1 MVTHVNGHDNGA
13 YDDGHAYEDFLQLL
27 LSLLLQEEAQHMLDI
42 LDADRDND
50 EFDYTSQ
57 LKQS

>member
-13 YDDGHAYEDFLQLL
+13 YDEHAYEDFLQLL
-27 LSLLLQEEAQHMLDI
+27 LSLQLQGEAQHMLDI